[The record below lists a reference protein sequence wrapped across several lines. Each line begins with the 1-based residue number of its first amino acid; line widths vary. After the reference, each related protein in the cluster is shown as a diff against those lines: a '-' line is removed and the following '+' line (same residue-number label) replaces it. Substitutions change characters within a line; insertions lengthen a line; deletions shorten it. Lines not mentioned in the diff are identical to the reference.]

1 MAVPDPSSSQPAS
14 DVSKKQAQ
22 SVSAAD
28 SQSTSSM
35 SNEELFIACVSDSM
49 NVQNEIM
56 TGLGKVGGMLSKAV
70 SSVNSMI
77 EELSSLESQCISK
90 GSTGEVSIPPSLQ
103 AQLERIGVSVP
114 DTSMNAQQYQ
124 LLINSVTNIQNQLT
138 TEASKNSTQLSNQLQ
153 RTNKITEFASNTIS
167 GRKSVTDFIDQNI

>member
-1 MAVPDPSSSQPAS
+1 
-14 DVSKKQAQ
+14 
-22 SVSAAD
+22 
-28 SQSTSSM
+28 
-35 SNEELFIACVSDSM
+35 
-49 NVQNEIM
+49 
-56 TGLGKVGGMLSKAV
+56 
-70 SSVNSMI
+70 
-77 EELSSLESQCISK
+77 
-90 GSTGEVSIPPSLQ
+90 SIPPSLQ

-124 LLINSVTNIQNQLT
+124 LLINSVANIQNQLT

>member
-1 MAVPDPSSSQPAS
+1 MADASNIQPTPKTTELATTTTSQ
-14 DVSKKQAQ
+14 
-22 SVSAAD
+22 
-28 SQSTSSM
+28 
-35 SNEELFIACVSDSM
+35 SNEELFISCINSSM
-49 NVQNEIM
+49 SVQNEIM

-153 RTNKITEFASNTIS
+153 RTNKITEFVSNTIS

>member
-1 MAVPDPSSSQPAS
+1 MADASNIQPTPKTTELATTTTSQ
-14 DVSKKQAQ
+14 
-22 SVSAAD
+22 
-28 SQSTSSM
+28 
-35 SNEELFIACVSDSM
+35 SNEELFISCINSSM
-49 NVQNEIM
+49 SVQNEIM

>member
-1 MAVPDPSSSQPAS
+1 MPGPDPSSQLP
-14 DVSKKQAQ
+14 
-22 SVSAAD
+22 VSASSKQVQSASGAD
-28 SQSTSSM
+28 TQSASSM
-35 SNEELFIACVSDSM
+35 SNQQLFIACLSSSM

-56 TGLGKVGGMLSKAV
+56 TGLGKVGGLLSKAI
-70 SSVNSMI
+70 SAVNSMI
-77 EELSSLESQCISK
+77 DELSSLESQCIN
-90 GSTGEVSIPPSLQ
+90 GGTNATVSIPPSLQ
-103 AQLERIGVSVP
+103 NELQRMGISVP

-124 LLINSVTNIQNQLT
+124 LLINSETNVQNQLT

>member
-1 MAVPDPSSSQPAS
+1 MADASNIQPTPKTTELATTTTSQ
-14 DVSKKQAQ
+14 
-22 SVSAAD
+22 
-28 SQSTSSM
+28 
-35 SNEELFIACVSDSM
+35 SNEELFISCINSSM
-49 NVQNEIM
+49 SVQNEIM

-114 DTSMNAQQYQ
+114 DTSMNAQQDQ